1 MGGGHFCYLPSY
13 IESMASDG
21 IEQITGSENFIDGL
35 GFLLQ
40 YAFVLSPPQMLDMAY
55 LDLSRIP
62 LIFSNDA
69 YQSNNDCTWCTL
81 EVSEDVNGRSFC

>member
-35 GFLLQ
+35 GFLCSTL
-40 YAFVLSPPQMLDMAY
+40 LSCRL
-55 LDLSRIP
+55 LRC
-62 LIFSNDA
+62 LI
-69 YQSNNDCTWCTL
+69 
-81 EVSEDVNGRSFC
+81 